1 MLLIN
6 IDHSPL
12 TLAMLKQVIDGP
24 VKLKVTEAVW
34 QDVRKSRAVVMDVI
48 AKEKTVYGINTGFGI
63 LAKRSISHHQL
74 ETLQKN
80 IILSHAAG
88 VGDYL
93 DDATVRLILVL
104 KLKALLRGYSGIS
117 EKVVNALTALVNHE
131 VYPCIRAQGSVGA
144 SGDLAPLSYIGAV
157 LLGEGKV
164 RIGGKVLP
172 ASEGL
177 KQLGLEPIA
186 LGAKEGLA
194 LNNGTQVSTAI
205 CLKNYFALEDLLLVS
220 MACGALALD
229 AAGGTD
235 SPLDE
240 RIHQARGQQ
249 GQIDV
254 AEYYRQLLTGSALL
268 ELQRRQHGRV
278 QDPYS
283 LRCQPQVL
291 GACLDQL
298 RHAAV
303 ILAAEAN
310 SVTDNPLIFVDDN
323 EILSGGNFHAEPVAF
338 IADNLAL
345 VAAEIGSLS
354 ERRLALLMD
363 EHFSGLPAF
372 LVAGNGVHS
381 GFMVAQV
388 TAAALVSENKQLCY
402 PASVDSIP
410 TSASQEDHVSMA
422 THGARRLGK
431 MARNLQYT
439 LAIELLAGCQGID
452 LRAPLKTS
460 VPLMMLHTNLRERV
474 SFYEVDRFFDP
485 DIEQSA
491 QLLQEFVWR
500 DLCQVHLL
508 PSQRE

>member
-1 MLLIN
+1 MQLIN

-12 TLAMLKQVIDGP
+12 SLVTLKHIIDGP
-24 VKLKVTEAVW
+24 VTLKVTEAVW
-34 QDVRKSRAVVMDVI
+34 QDVRKSREVVMNVI
-48 AKEKTVYGINTGFGI
+48 AEDKTVYGINTGFGI
-63 LAKRSISHHQL
+63 LAKRSISHDQL
-74 ETLQKN
+74 EELQKN

-88 VGDYL
+88 VGEYL
-93 DDATVRLILVL
+93 DDDTVRLILVL
-104 KLKALLRGYSGIS
+104 KLKALLRGHSGIS
-117 EKVVNALTALVNHE
+117 ETVANALIALVDHE

-157 LLGEGKV
+157 LLGEGEV
-164 RIGGKVLP
+164 RVNGEIMP
-172 ASEGL
+172 AREGL
-177 KQLGLEPIA
+177 NRAGLKPVT

-205 CLKNYFALEDLLLVS
+205 CLKNYFVLEDLLLAS
-220 MACGALALD
+220 MACGAMAID
-229 AAGGTD
+229 ASGGTD
-235 SPLDE
+235 TPFDD

-254 AEYYRQLLTGSALL
+254 AAHYRSLLQGSALL
-268 ELQRRQHGRV
+268 ESHRNQRGRV

-298 RHAAV
+298 RHAAN

-310 SVTDNPLIFVDDN
+310 SVTDNPLIFADEN

-338 IADNLAL
+338 AADNLAL

-354 ERRLALLMD
+354 ERRLALLVD

-372 LVAGNGVHS
+372 LVPGNGVHS
-381 GFMVAQV
+381 GFMIAQV
-388 TAAALVSENKQLCY
+388 TAAALVSENKQLSH

-410 TSASQEDHVSMA
+410 TSANQEDHVSMA

-431 MARNLQYT
+431 MADNLQKT
-439 LAIELLAGCQGID
+439 LAIELLAVCQGID
-452 LRAPLKTS
+452 LRAPLQSSK
-460 VPLMMLHTNLRERV
+460 PLMQVLTCLRETV

-485 DIEQSA
+485 DIEKAA
-491 QLLQEFVWR
+491 QLLQKFAWR
-500 DLCQVHLL
+500 ELSQEKLL